1 MHAQSMPCVQDLNLP
16 NIAILLQSTPFLS
29 CWKKWVIKILELK
42 LTYTCWTRRRQMRPR
57 TIIHVCSE
65 LLLLC
70 LENDPLQSSDP
81 PDIKIKFQN
90 PPPSGL
96 ESDGSRFSM
105 RKDGQSLGDPSCK
118 LCGSALED
126 ATHFRHHAWNY
137 IASCFAPPKTLGYG
151 STWPCMWAW

>member
-1 MHAQSMPCVQDLNLP
+1 
-16 NIAILLQSTPFLS
+16 
-29 CWKKWVIKILELK
+29 
-42 LTYTCWTRRRQMRPR
+42 MRPR

-70 LENDPLQSSDP
+70 LENNPLHSSDP

-90 PPPSGL
+90 PPPPGL

-105 RKDGQSLGDPSCK
+105 RKDGQSRGDPSCK

-126 ATHFRHHAWNY
+126 ATHFLHHAGSY
-137 IASCFAPPKTLGYG
+137 IAKRRELLCSPPQPWDMDLTDPACEPDSFACIMLGIGWESTGLMTLKFKYSA
-151 STWPCMWAW
+151 STL